1 MIIGKRDCL
10 ESRVSKKILLQF
22 LMHFEISYTILYLL
36 KTIFE
41 CLKKFIYPQ
50 ISMSEIQL
58 YFKDKEISY
67 LKFSAP
73 YSSLPQQFVTKSL
86 RCDQLHSYVR
96 ADHTVPD
103 CWKQVSPR
111 AGVEGRLVRTYVHGF
126 LDASLQPPLIPVQH
140 FGVGKVQ

>member
-1 MIIGKRDCL
+1 
-10 ESRVSKKILLQF
+10 
-22 LMHFEISYTILYLL
+22 
-36 KTIFE
+36 
-41 CLKKFIYPQ
+41 
-50 ISMSEIQL
+50 MSEIQL

-103 CWKQVSPR
+103 CWKQVRKVKVYRKPTHTDQYLNFYSNHPIQHKL
-111 AGVEGRLVRTYVHGF
+111 GVIKTQKCISCPSITLCEMTCTMGF
-126 LDASLQPPLIPVQH
+126 TSTTAVKINMLKLSLSSCSS
-140 FGVGKVQ
+140 

>member
-1 MIIGKRDCL
+1 M
-10 ESRVSKKILLQF
+10 SKQKIK
-22 LMHFEISYTILYLL
+22 IRANI
-36 KTIFE
+36 
-41 CLKKFIYPQ
+41 
-50 ISMSEIQL
+50 SEIQL